1 MTSGSNGFPGYTLD
15 QAKTYDQSN
24 WAAYIDAETRPDENV
39 QLGVALR
46 LEEFDTFG
54 STLNGKLSY
63 RKDLLEGFALRTTV
77 STGFKA
83 PTPAQLFSERTSQGV
98 APDTLDVFTNGRFSP
113 IGPVAE
119 ILSGRGGVDISA
131 LKPETSVNLSAGLV
145 FRPMDRMMASLDIYQ
160 TDVRDRIFTSEFYT
174 LEPNERAR
182 LAALGVPGGESITE
196 VGFFQ
201 NSFDT
206 RTSGV
211 DLVMDYDAQ
220 LAAGDLTL
228 GLSFNYNNTYVLN
241 SSFVQNPSR
250 VDRFERLYP
259 RFSTHASAEFRR
271 GTWSFDARLKWI
283 GPWVDF
289 TDQNADLIQEFGS
302 EVFVDVSVSAEL
314 SDNFTVRFGV
324 ENLFNQYPDEA
335 VLEVSKGLI
344 YSRNAPYDTDGGQ
357 YYVRLTSRF

>member
-1 MTSGSNGFPGYTLD
+1 
-15 QAKTYDQSN
+15 
-24 WAAYIDAETRPDENV
+24 
-39 QLGVALR
+39 
-46 LEEFDTFG
+46 
-54 STLNGKLSY
+54 
-63 RKDLLEGFALRTTV
+63 
-77 STGFKA
+77 
-83 PTPAQLFSERTSQGV
+83 
-98 APDTLDVFTNGRFSP
+98 
-113 IGPVAE
+113 
-119 ILSGRGGVDISA
+119 
-131 LKPETSVNLSAGLV
+131 
-145 FRPMDRMMASLDIYQ
+145 
-160 TDVRDRIFTSEFYT
+160 
-174 LEPNERAR
+174 
-182 LAALGVPGGESITE
+182 
-196 VGFFQ
+196 
-201 NSFDT
+201 
-206 RTSGV
+206 
-211 DLVMDYDAQ
+211 MDYDAQ

>member
-1 MTSGSNGFPGYTLD
+1 M
-15 QAKTYDQSN
+15 
-24 WAAYIDAETRPDENV
+24 
-39 QLGVALR
+39 
-46 LEEFDTFG
+46 
-54 STLNGKLSY
+54 
-63 RKDLLEGFALRTTV
+63 
-77 STGFKA
+77 
-83 PTPAQLFSERTSQGV
+83 
-98 APDTLDVFTNGRFSP
+98 
-113 IGPVAE
+113 
-119 ILSGRGGVDISA
+119 
-131 LKPETSVNLSAGLV
+131 
-145 FRPMDRMMASLDIYQ
+145 
-160 TDVRDRIFTSEFYT
+160 
-174 LEPNERAR
+174 EPNERAR

-283 GPWVDF
+283 GP
-289 TDQNADLIQEFGS
+289 
-302 EVFVDVSVSAEL
+302 
-314 SDNFTVRFGV
+314 
-324 ENLFNQYPDEA
+324 
-335 VLEVSKGLI
+335 
-344 YSRNAPYDTDGGQ
+344 
-357 YYVRLTSRF
+357 